1 MNYSPLR
8 VTVAFDDNGPP
19 VQADSQVDRDYQG
32 SAGARMRNCAE
43 YLLEYSAMAYVESI
57 LDRIDEAAKLEV
69 VKYAA

>member
-1 MNYSPLR
+1 
-8 VTVAFDDNGPP
+8 
-19 VQADSQVDRDYQG
+19 
-32 SAGARMRNCAE
+32 MRNCAE